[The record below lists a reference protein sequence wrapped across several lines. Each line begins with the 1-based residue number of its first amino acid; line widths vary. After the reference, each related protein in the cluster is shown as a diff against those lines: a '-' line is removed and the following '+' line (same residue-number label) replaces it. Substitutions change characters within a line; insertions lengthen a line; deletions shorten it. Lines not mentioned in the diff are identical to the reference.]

1 MPSIKRA
8 ASAPGGSAGCNLD
21 EVPPAHADGA
31 RAKPFFAGS
40 RFMTWRS
47 LKSKLLSS
55 SEVAWLGA
63 THWQVARVASGTA
76 AIGRQHGRN
85 DMFENNLHAGARL
98 QHDRKAIIGRD
109 LTAEPDAIHE
119 EHVKAVCSFTSV
131 SRNSSCTQVWAIM
144 FLGQSCCSFNCRA
157 DTRSR

>member
-40 RFMTWRS
+40 RFMTWHS
-47 LKSKLLSS
+47 LKSKLLLS
-55 SEVAWLGA
+55 SEVARLGA
-63 THWQVARVASGTA
+63 THWQVARVAGRTA

-98 QHDRKAIIGRD
+98 QHDRKAIIDLD

-119 EHVKAVCSFTSV
+119 EHVYGGPFFYQRLQKFVLYAGVGDHV
-131 SRNSSCTQVWAIM
+131 
-144 FLGQSCCSFNCRA
+144 L
-157 DTRSR
+157 RSKLLLF